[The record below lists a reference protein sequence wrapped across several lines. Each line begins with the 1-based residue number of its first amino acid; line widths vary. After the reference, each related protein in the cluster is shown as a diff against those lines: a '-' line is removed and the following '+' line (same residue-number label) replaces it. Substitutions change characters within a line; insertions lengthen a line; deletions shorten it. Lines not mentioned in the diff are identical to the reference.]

1 MCHNHPVLLTYVDES
16 YDRQRYWM
24 VALVITEHHVRPLQ
38 RALDAV
44 VRKAAESYP
53 VDESAE
59 LHGHALLQAR
69 EDWAAMRT
77 KEGDMVRARIGVYG
91 DALKAIGAHDVQ
103 IIIRGL
109 NLERYPSRAELPVSP
124 HQRVLKDLLS
134 CVNDQARAYG
144 QWTLIIADEVDGA
157 TEHQQHFRLYQRDGI
172 DGIGGNRLPEIVDTI
187 HFAPSRASRLLQA
200 ADLVAYLYRRLASGQ
215 DSSPRARQTS
225 ERLWSYVAGRVVHEE
240 CEQHGPGDDQQGS

>member
-1 MCHNHPVLLTYVDES
+1 MLLTYADES

-24 VALVITEHHVRPLQ
+24 VALAIAEHHVRPLQ
-38 RALDAV
+38 RALDSV

-109 NLERYPSRAELPVSP
+109 DLERYPSRAELPVPP

-134 CVNDQARAYG
+134 RVNDQARTYG
-144 QWTLIIADEVDGA
+144 QWTLIIADEIDGA
-157 TEHQQHFRLYQRDGI
+157 AEHQQHFRLYQRDGI
-172 DGIGGNRLPEIVDTI
+172 DGIGATG
-187 HFAPSRASRLLQA
+187 SRRSSTRSASPRPAQAAFSRLQT
-200 ADLVAYLYRRLASGQ
+200 
-215 DSSPRARQTS
+215 SSPTYTAGSPLARIPV
-225 ERLWSYVAGRVVHEE
+225 RGRGRRVSDCGHT
-240 CEQHGPGDDQQGS
+240 